1 MVAGLLSKYED
12 DLLELGFGAGKLFV
26 VDNYLEAV
34 GVMAALKSGVAL
46 DSVRRPLKATNVRC
60 ERLCEDSTQED
71 AQTTG
76 MSIK

>member
-1 MVAGLLSKYED
+1 MEN

-46 DSVRRPLKATNVRC
+46 ESVRRPLAGTKVVC
-60 ERLCEDSTQED
+60 DC
-71 AQTTG
+71 TTPCLV
-76 MSIK
+76 IKRKTEPKG